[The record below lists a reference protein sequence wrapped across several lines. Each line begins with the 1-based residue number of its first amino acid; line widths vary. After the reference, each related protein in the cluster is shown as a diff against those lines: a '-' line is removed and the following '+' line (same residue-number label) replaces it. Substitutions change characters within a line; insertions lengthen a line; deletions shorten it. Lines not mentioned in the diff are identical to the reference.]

1 MINWEEEVEEYKK
14 QYDTMSYIGEYIQ
27 SLVPVYYNDILNTF
41 NDMSELITADD
52 VGFPIWKVMTKHIY
66 HVYQE
71 SVMEAWTPFEDEEE

>member
-41 NDMSELITADD
+41 NDMSN
-52 VGFPIWKVMTKHIY
+52 
-66 HVYQE
+66 
-71 SVMEAWTPFEDEEE
+71 